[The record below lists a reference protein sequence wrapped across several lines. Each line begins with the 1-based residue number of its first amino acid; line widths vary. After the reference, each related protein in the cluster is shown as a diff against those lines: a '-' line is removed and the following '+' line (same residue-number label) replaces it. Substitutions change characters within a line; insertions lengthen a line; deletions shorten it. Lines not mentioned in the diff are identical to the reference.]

1 MDPRESSHSRRDDSY
16 AVDVANHPQSSQ
28 ADAHPAELV
37 VDADSTVQR
46 PDVASLVSAPVQDDP
61 IGSASQDVAGLV
73 QSEPARDPESALE
86 EVKNLIPAES
96 PEAELTGVVQL
107 EPDAAQ
113 TLVPARRRVFPK
125 MRAPRVRP
133 PRVRANIHTFE
144 SFRYRDYVFLWLATM
159 FSSGGFWLQQV
170 IVGWLTYEVT
180 ASAFWTS
187 VALGLDA
194 LPILF
199 VGPVGGLL
207 VDNFDRRNLMAFIY
221 GYQATVTLV
230 FAAVVLTG
238 NLQAWH
244 IFAFIFFMGLAWVVS
259 DPARMSLIPNIVP
272 RENLVNA
279 FALNSMAFSVTRLAT
294 PAIGGVLIA
303 FAGAGPTLLLEAAL
317 QIGAVA
323 AALSLRVV
331 TIPKPRMSLS
341 SARDGLLE
349 GIRYVLNTP
358 MLMGLFAL
366 TALPATLIMPS
377 VNGLMPVYAAEV
389 FKMDAKGLG
398 LLVSAFGAGST
409 LGTFA
414 LASMGDIKAK
424 GIAII
429 CGVAITAAATMLF
442 SVNAFFPTAYLN
454 LMIVS
459 AAMMMFFSVTSA
471 VVQGAVPD
479 EYRGR
484 VTGLYMITWGLFPL
498 GSLLA
503 GWLAEN
509 LGVQPA
515 TQITAGA
522 MLLLLAV
529 AAWKFRSLWRM
540 R

>member
-1 MDPRESSHSRRDDSY
+1 MDARESSHSRRDDIH
-16 AVDVANHPQSSQ
+16 AVNAVNHPQSSH
-28 ADAHPAELV
+28 ADMPPPELV
-37 VDADSTVQR
+37 SDADLGVQNQE
-46 PDVASLVSAPVQDDP
+46 VASIVGAPATVEQP
-61 IGSASQDVAGLV
+61 APASQDVARLV
-73 QSEPARDPESALE
+73 PAEPPREPEATLD
-86 EVKNLIPAES
+86 EVKNLISVES
-96 PEAELTGVVQL
+96 PEAELTGAVQL
-107 EPDAAQ
+107 EPDAVQLGA
-113 TLVPARRRVFPK
+113 PARRRVFPRIHRPHV
-125 MRAPRVRP
+125 RAPRVRG
-133 PRVRANIHTFE
+133 RFHTFD
-144 SFRYRDYVFLWLATM
+144 SFRYRDYIFIWLATM

-180 ASAFWTS
+180 DSAFWTS

-207 VDNFDRRNLMAFIY
+207 VDNFDRRKLMAFIY
-221 GYQATVTLV
+221 GYQTTVTLT
-230 FAAVVLTG
+230 FSAVVLTG

-244 IFAFIFFMGLAWVVS
+244 IFAFIFFMGLAWVVT
-259 DPARMSLIPNIVP
+259 DPARMSLISNIVP

-303 FAGAGPTLLLEAAL
+303 FAGAGPALLVEAAL
-317 QIGAVA
+317 QIGAVF

-331 TIPKPRMSLS
+331 TIPKPRMSLAS
-341 SARDGLLE
+341 VRDGLLE
-349 GIRYVLNTP
+349 GIRYVRNSPIL
-358 MLMGLFAL
+358 LGLFAL
-366 TALPATLIMPS
+366 NAMPAMLIMPS

-389 FKMDAKGLG
+389 FEVDARGLG

-414 LASMGDIKAK
+414 LASFGDIKAK
-424 GIAII
+424 GIALM
-429 CGVAITAAATMLF
+429 CGISVTAVTTLLF
-442 SVNAFFPTAYLN
+442 SLNAFFPTAYLN
-454 LMIVS
+454 LMIIS
-459 AAMMMFFSVTSA
+459 AAMMMYFSVTSA
-471 VVQGAVPD
+471 VVQGTVPD

-509 LGVQPA
+509 LGVQQA
-515 TQITAGA
+515 TQITSGV

-529 AAWKFRSLWRM
+529 TAWKFRWLWKM

>member
-16 AVDVANHPQSSQ
+16 AVDVVSHPQSPH
-28 ADAHPAELV
+28 DVTPPTDLV
-37 VDADSTVQR
+37 VDTDSTAQ
-46 PDVASLVSAPVQDDP
+46 PQDVASLVAPTGAEEQTP
-61 IGSASQDVAGLV
+61 ASSQDVAGLV
-73 QSEPARDPESALE
+73 HPEPAHDPEAALE
-86 EVKNLIPAES
+86 EVKNLIPVES
-96 PEAELTGVVQL
+96 PEAELTGAVQL
-107 EPDAAQ
+107 ESDVAQ
-113 TLVPARRRVFPK
+113 TVIPARRRLFPK
-125 MRAPRVRP
+125 VHAPRVRP
-133 PRVRANIHTFE
+133 PRIRTRLHTFE
-144 SFRYRDYVFLWLATM
+144 SFRYRDYIFLWLATM

-207 VDNFDRRNLMAFIY
+207 VDNFDRRKLMAFIY
-221 GYQATVTLV
+221 GYQAAVTLV

-272 RENLVNA
+272 REGLVNA

-294 PAIGGVLIA
+294 PALGGVLIA
-303 FAGAGPTLLLEAAL
+303 FAGAGPALLVEAVL

-331 TIPKPRMSLS
+331 TIPKPRMSLAS
-341 SARDGLLE
+341 VRDGLLE

-358 MLMGLFAL
+358 LLLGLFAL
-366 TALPATLIMPS
+366 TALPAMLIMPS

-389 FKMDAKGLG
+389 FGVDAKGLG
-398 LLVSAFGAGST
+398 LLISAFGAGST

-414 LASMGDIKAK
+414 LASMGDIRAK
-424 GIAII
+424 GVAVM
-429 CGVAITAAATMLF
+429 CGVAITAAATLLF

-454 LMIVS
+454 LMVVS

-471 VVQGAVPD
+471 VVQSTVPD
-479 EYRGR
+479 EFRGR

-498 GSLLA
+498 GSLIA

-509 LGVQPA
+509 LGVQQA
-515 TQITAGA
+515 TQITSGV
-522 MLLLLAV
+522 MLLLLAF
-529 AAWKFRSLWRM
+529 AAWKFRSLWHLR
-540 R
+540 

>member
-1 MDPRESSHSRRDDSY
+1 MDPRESSHSRHDDGY
-16 AVDVANHPQSSQ
+16 AVDVVIHPQPSH
-28 ADAHPAELV
+28 ADAPPTEPV
-37 VDADSTVQR
+37 VDTDSTVQR
-46 PDVASLVSAPVQDDP
+46 PDVASLVSAPVPDE
-61 IGSASQDVAGLV
+61 SAGQPSRDVAGLV
-73 QSEPARDPESALE
+73 QSEPAHDPESTLE
-86 EVKNLIPAES
+86 EVKNLVPSDS
-96 PEAELTGVVQL
+96 PEAGLTGAVQL
-107 EPDAAQ
+107 ESEAAR
-113 TLVPARRRVFPK
+113 TVSPARRRLFPNVH
-125 MRAPRVRP
+125 APRVRP
-133 PRVRANIHTFE
+133 PRLRTRLHTFD
-144 SFRYRDYVFLWLATM
+144 SFRYRDYIFLWLATM

-207 VDNFDRRNLMAFIY
+207 VDNFDRRKLMAFIY
-221 GYQATVTLV
+221 GYQTAVTLI
-230 FAAVVLTG
+230 FAAVILTG

-272 RENLVNA
+272 REGLVNA

-303 FAGAGPTLLLEAAL
+303 FAGAGPALLVEAAL
-317 QIGAVA
+317 QVGAVA
-323 AALSLRVV
+323 AAFSLRVV
-331 TIPKPRMSLS
+331 SVPKPRMSLS
-341 SARDGLLE
+341 SVRDGLLE
-349 GIRYVLNTP
+349 GVRYVLNTP
-358 MLMGLFAL
+358 ILLGLFAL
-366 TALPATLIMPS
+366 TAMPAMLIMPS

-389 FKMDAKGLG
+389 FKVDAKGLG

-414 LASMGDIKAK
+414 LASMGDIRAK

-454 LMIVS
+454 LMIIS

-471 VVQGAVPD
+471 VVQSTVPD
-479 EYRGR
+479 DFRGR

-498 GSLLA
+498 GSLIA

-515 TQITAGA
+515 TQITAGV
-522 MLLLLAV
+522 MLSLLAF

-540 R
+540 

>member
-16 AVDVANHPQSSQ
+16 AVDVAIHPQSSQ
-28 ADAHPAELV
+28 ADAPPAELV
-37 VDADSTVQR
+37 VDTDSTSQ
-46 PDVASLVSAPVQDDP
+46 PQDVASLVSAPVPEEAVGQP
-61 IGSASQDVAGLV
+61 SHDVAGLV
-73 QSEPARDPESALE
+73 QAEPAHDPESALE
-86 EVKNLIPAES
+86 EVKNMISAES
-96 PEAELTGVVQL
+96 PEAELTGAVQL
-107 EPDAAQ
+107 ESDVSQ
-113 TLVPARRRVFPK
+113 TVVPTRRRLFPK
-125 MRAPRVRP
+125 VHAPRVRP
-133 PRVRANIHTFE
+133 PRIQTRLHTFD
-144 SFRYRDYVFLWLATM
+144 SFRYRDYIFIWLATM

-180 ASAFWTS
+180 DSAFWTS

-207 VDNFDRRNLMAFIY
+207 VDNFDRRKLMAFIY
-221 GYQATVTLV
+221 GYQAVVTLTFSV
-230 FAAVVLTG
+230 VVLTG

-244 IFAFIFFMGLAWVVS
+244 IFAFIFFMGLAWVVT
-259 DPARMSLIPNIVP
+259 DPARMSLISNIVP

-294 PAIGGVLIA
+294 PAVGGVLIA
-303 FAGAGPTLLLEAAL
+303 FAGAGPALLVQAAL

-331 TIPKPRMSLS
+331 TLPKPRMSFAS
-341 SARDGLLE
+341 VRDGLLE
-349 GIRYVLNTP
+349 GVRYVLNTP
-358 MLMGLFAL
+358 LLLGLFAL
-366 TALPATLIMPS
+366 NALPAMLIMPS

-389 FKMDAKGLG
+389 FNVDAKGLG

-424 GIAII
+424 GIALI
-429 CGVAITAAATMLF
+429 CGIIVTAITTLLF
-442 SVNAFFPTAYLN
+442 SVNSFFPTAYLN
-454 LMIVS
+454 LMIIS
-459 AAMMMFFSVTSA
+459 AAMMMYFSVTSA
-471 VVQGAVPD
+471 VVQGTVPD
-479 EYRGR
+479 EFRGR

-509 LGVQPA
+509 LGVQQA
-515 TQITAGA
+515 TQITSGV
-522 MLLLLAV
+522 MLLLLAF

>member
-1 MDPRESSHSRRDDSY
+1 MDARELSYSRRDDGY
-16 AVDVANHPQSSQ
+16 AVDVANYPQSSDASPTDPVADMESGVQ
-28 ADAHPAELV
+28 A
-37 VDADSTVQR
+37 
-46 PDVASLVSAPVQDDP
+46 PDVASLVAAPVPDEP

-73 QSEPARDPESALE
+73 QPEPAHDPESALE
-86 EVKNLIPAES
+86 EVKNLIQAES
-96 PEAELTGVVQL
+96 PEAELTGAVQL
-107 EPDAAQ
+107 ESEATQ
-113 TLVPARRRVFPK
+113 VVGPARRRRLFPNVH
-125 MRAPRVRP
+125 APRART
-133 PRVRANIHTFE
+133 PRLGARIHTFD
-144 SFRYRDYVFLWLATM
+144 SFRYRDYIFLWLATM

-207 VDNFDRRNLMAFIY
+207 VDNFDRRKLMAFIY
-221 GYQATVTLV
+221 GYQATVTLI

-259 DPARMSLIPNIVP
+259 DPARMTLIPNIVP
-272 RENLVNA
+272 KENLVNA

-317 QIGAVA
+317 QVGAIVA
-323 AALSLRVV
+323 AFSLRVV
-331 TIPKPRMSLS
+331 TVPKPRMSLAS
-341 SARDGLLE
+341 VRDGMLE
-349 GIRYVLNTP
+349 GIRYVLGSP
-358 MLMGLFAL
+358 LLLGLFAL
-366 TALPATLIMPS
+366 SALPALLIMPP

-389 FKMDAKGLG
+389 FGVDAKGLG

-414 LASMGDIKAK
+414 LASMGDIRAK
-424 GIAII
+424 GIALL
-429 CGVAITAAATMLF
+429 CGIAITAFATMSF
-442 SVNAFFPTAYLN
+442 SLNTFFPTAYLN

-459 AAMMMFFSVTSA
+459 AAMMVFFSVTNA
-471 VVQGAVPD
+471 VVQSTVPD
-479 EYRGR
+479 ELRGR
-484 VTGLYMITWGLFPL
+484 VSGLYMIAWGLFPL
-498 GSLLA
+498 GSLIA

-509 LGVQPA
+509 LGVQQA
-515 TQITAGA
+515 TQITSGA
-522 MLLLLAV
+522 MLILLAF
-529 AAWKFRSLWRM
+529 AAWKFRWLWRM

>member
-1 MDPRESSHSRRDDSY
+1 MDARESSHSRRDDIH
-16 AVDVANHPQSSQ
+16 AVNAVNHPQSSQ
-28 ADAHPAELV
+28 ADAPPAELV
-37 VDADSTVQR
+37 VDTDSTVQ
-46 PDVASLVSAPVQDDP
+46 PQDVASLVSAPVLDEP

-73 QSEPARDPESALE
+73 PAEPTREPESTLE
-86 EVKNLIPAES
+86 EVKNLISVES
-96 PEAELTGVVQL
+96 PEAELTGAVQL
-107 EPDAAQ
+107 EPDAV
-113 TLVPARRRVFPK
+113 LPSGPARRRVFPR
-125 MRAPRVRP
+125 MHRPHVRAPKVRG
-133 PRVRANIHTFE
+133 RLHTFD
-144 SFRYRDYVFLWLATM
+144 SFRYRDYIFIWLATM

-180 ASAFWTS
+180 DSAFWTS

-207 VDNFDRRNLMAFIY
+207 VDNFDRRKLMSFIY
-221 GYQATVTLV
+221 GYQAAVTLI
-230 FAAVVLTG
+230 FSAVVLTG

-244 IFAFIFFMGLAWVVS
+244 IFAFIFFMGLAWVVT
-259 DPARMSLIPNIVP
+259 DPARMSLISNIVP
-272 RENLVNA
+272 RESLVNA

-303 FAGAGPTLLLEAAL
+303 FAGAGPALLVEAAL
-317 QIGAVA
+317 QIGAVF
-323 AALSLRVV
+323 AALSLRVI
-331 TIPKPRMSLS
+331 TISKPRMNLASV
-341 SARDGLLE
+341 RNGLLE

-358 MLMGLFAL
+358 LLLGLFAL
-366 TALPATLIMPS
+366 NAMPAMLIMPS

-389 FKMDAKGLG
+389 FEVDARGLG

-414 LASMGDIKAK
+414 LASLGDIKAK
-424 GIAII
+424 GIALI
-429 CGVAITAAATMLF
+429 CGIIITAVTTLLF

-454 LMIVS
+454 LMIIS
-459 AAMMMFFSVTSA
+459 AAMMMYFSVTSA
-471 VVQGAVPD
+471 VVQGTVPD

-509 LGVQPA
+509 LGVQAA
-515 TQITAGA
+515 TQITSGV
-522 MLLLLAV
+522 MLLLLAF
-529 AAWKFRSLWRM
+529 AAWRFRALWRM